1 MRKCGGS
8 TGWCKSLQVTLSKY
22 SSMWT
27 NAKLSCKDV
36 CLNAKAK
43 VEMCIEETQTS
54 TTEVTQKTTATIA
67 TEQENL

>member
-8 TGWCKSLQVTLSKY
+8 TGWCKSLQATLSEY

-36 CLNAKAK
+36 CLNAEAK
-43 VEMCIEETQTS
+43 VEMCIEETPTS
-54 TTEVTQKTTATIA
+54 TTEESQKATVTIA
-67 TEQENL
+67 SEK